1 MIYNFR
7 GDYRWLSNFAPVDIV
22 FEGGFYLSI
31 ENAYQAAKTLDKEA
45 RKMFE
50 DVSPVSAKKMGRRVK
65 LRNDWMKQRL
75 PIMNHLVLQK
85 FMHGRYEEK
94 LIATGDEMIVEGNNW
109 GDTYWGVCNGVGE
122 NNLGKI
128 LMKVRE
134 MIR

>member
-7 GDYRWLSNFAPVDIV
+7 GDYGWLSNLATVDIV
-22 FEGGFYLSI
+22 FEGGFYPSV
-31 ENAYQAAKTLDKEA
+31 ENAYQAAKTLDKNM

-50 DVSPVSAKKMGRRVK
+50 DVSPVSAKKMGRRVV
-65 LRNDWMKQRL
+65 LRDDWMKQRL

-85 FMHGRYEEK
+85 FMHGRFEEK
-94 LIATGDEMIVEGNNW
+94 LLATDDQEIVEGNNW
-109 GDTYWGVCNGVGE
+109 GDTFWGECNGIGE

-128 LMKVRE
+128 LMNVRE